1 MVTRKVR
8 ILKALSDETRFKIV
22 SFLLNEKKSVSS
34 IVEEVQ
40 KAQPTVSLH
49 LRVLELSGVVEP
61 EKDGRKTFYRVT
73 NKQVQEIMK
82 VLSNE

>member
-1 MVTRKVR
+1 MK
-8 ILKALSDETRFKIV
+8 
-22 SFLLNEKKSVSS
+22 KKSVSS

>member
-1 MVTRKVR
+1 LVTRKVR